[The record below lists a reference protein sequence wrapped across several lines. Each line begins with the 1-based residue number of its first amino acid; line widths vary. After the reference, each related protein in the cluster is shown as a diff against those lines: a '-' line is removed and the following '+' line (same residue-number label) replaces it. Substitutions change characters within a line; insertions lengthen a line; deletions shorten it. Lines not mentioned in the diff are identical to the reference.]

1 MKNKLIQLK
10 NYLRNNISIMIVCML
25 IFSFFV
31 VYLSERIV
39 ITIYPGEG
47 GVLYRRFLGGTV
59 VDKVYGEGVHLIL
72 PFNKMYIYNC
82 RVQHVAHR
90 FFVLTKN
97 GLSVQIDI
105 SIRYYPEYDL
115 LGVLH
120 KRLGQ
125 DYVQIVVIPEIES
138 VLRKVIGQRNAEE
151 IYTTEKAFL
160 ETSLTEAITRLE
172 RKFIIIDDV
181 IIKRIKLPEIVDQ
194 SIQRKL
200 EQKHLADTYRFLL
213 IKEQKEIERKKLEAK
228 GLQKLSSA
236 LNAKVLQWMGIKASL
251 ELAKSDNAKVIV
263 IGGGKNGLPIIGN
276 IPFDVN
282 DIVENEFA
290 SDNLSLTMN
299 TMNPIKSGHITQ

>member
-1 MKNKLIQLK
+1 
-10 NYLRNNISIMIVCML
+10 MIVFTL
-25 IFSFFV
+25 IFLFIV
-31 VYLSERIV
+31 VYLSERII

-59 VDKVYGEGVHLIL
+59 VDKVYGEGVHFIL

-97 GLSVQIDI
+97 GLSVEIDI

-120 KRLGQ
+120 QKIGL

-138 VLRKVIGQRNAEE
+138 VLRKVVGQRNAEE

-160 ETSLTEAITRLE
+160 ETSLTEAIKRLE

-181 IIKRIKLPEIVDQ
+181 IIKRIKLPKTVDQ

-213 IKEQKEIERKKLEAK
+213 IKEKKEIERKELEAD
-228 GLQKLSSA
+228 GLQKLSNA
-236 LNAKVLQWMGIKASL
+236 LNSKVLQWMGIKASL
-251 ELAKSDNAKVIV
+251 ELAKSNNAKVVV
-263 IGGGKNGLPIIGN
+263 IGGGQNGLPIIGN

-282 DIVENEFA
+282 SVIDKEIAEN
-290 SDNLSLTMN
+290 NLSLTMS
-299 TMNPIKSGHITQ
+299 TMNPNKPTQIEK